1 MATAAEKKADVKQ
14 RIQQLRNMCKDMHL
28 AVMEEGTM
36 PEATAVRESI
46 EKLQALIDLLDG
58 KKKSSS

>member
-14 RIQQLRNMCKDMHL
+14 RIQELRNMCKDMHL

-36 PEATAVRESI
+36 PEAAAVRDSI

-58 KKKSSS
+58 KKK

>member
-36 PEATAVRESI
+36 PEAAAVRDSI

-58 KKKSSS
+58 KKK

>member
-1 MATAAEKKADVKQ
+1 MATAAEKKTDVKQ

-36 PEATAVRESI
+36 PEAAAVKESI
-46 EKLQALIDLLDG
+46 EKLQELIDLLDG
-58 KKKSSS
+58 KKK

>member
-36 PEATAVRESI
+36 PDATDVRESI
-46 EKLQALIDLLDG
+46 AKLQALIDLLDG
-58 KKKSSS
+58 RKKSS

>member
-14 RIQQLRNMCKDMHL
+14 RIQQLRNMCKDMQL
-28 AVMEEGTM
+28 AVMDEGTM
-36 PEATAVRESI
+36 PEAVAVREAI

-58 KKKSSS
+58 KKKSS

>member
-28 AVMEEGTM
+28 AVMDEGTM
-36 PEATAVRESI
+36 PEAVAVREAI

-58 KKKSSS
+58 KKKLS

>member
-36 PEATAVRESI
+36 PEAVAVRESI

-58 KKKSSS
+58 KKK

>member
-36 PEATAVRESI
+36 PEAADVKESI
-46 EKLQALIDLLDG
+46 DKLQALIDLLDG
-58 KKKSSS
+58 KKKSS

>member
-28 AVMEEGTM
+28 AVMDEGTM
-36 PEATAVRESI
+36 PEAVAVREAI
-46 EKLQALIDLLDG
+46 EKLQALIELLDG
-58 KKKSSS
+58 KKKSS

>member
-1 MATAAEKKADVKQ
+1 
-14 RIQQLRNMCKDMHL
+14 
-28 AVMEEGTM
+28 VMEEGTM

-58 KKKSSS
+58 KKKSS

>member
-28 AVMEEGTM
+28 AVLEEGTM
-36 PEATAVRESI
+36 PEASSVRESI
-46 EKLQALIDLLDG
+46 EKLQELIYLLDG
-58 KKKSSS
+58 KKK

>member
-14 RIQQLRNMCKDMHL
+14 RIQQLRNMCKDMHR
-28 AVMEEGTM
+28 AVMDEGTM
-36 PEATAVRESI
+36 PEAAAVRESI

-58 KKKSSS
+58 KKKSS

>member
-36 PEATAVRESI
+36 PEAGAVRDSI

-58 KKKSSS
+58 KKK

>member
-28 AVMEEGTM
+28 AVMDEGTM
-36 PEATAVRESI
+36 PEAVAVREAI

-58 KKKSSS
+58 KEKSS

>member
-28 AVMEEGTM
+28 AVMDEGTM
-36 PEATAVRESI
+36 PEAVAVREAI

-58 KKKSSS
+58 KKKSS

>member
-14 RIQQLRNMCKDMHL
+14 RIQQRRNMCKDMHL

-36 PEATAVRESI
+36 PEAAAVRESI

-58 KKKSSS
+58 KKKSS